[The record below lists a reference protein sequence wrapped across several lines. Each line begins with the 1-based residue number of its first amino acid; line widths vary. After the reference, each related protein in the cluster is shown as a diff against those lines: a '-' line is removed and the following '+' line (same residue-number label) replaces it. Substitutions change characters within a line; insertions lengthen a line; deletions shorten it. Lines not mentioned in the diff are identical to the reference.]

1 MNSINLIGR
10 ITKDL
15 ELRYTSNN
23 KAVCDF
29 SIAVNR
35 AYSGEEK
42 EVDFINI
49 QIWGKQAENL
59 QKYQTKG
66 GLIAISG
73 TLRVDIYKDKVDKNK
88 YKTYVLANSI
98 EYISSKSSNGV
109 QNVPANVKQE
119 EKDVYAE
126 MGKQVAME
134 EYPINEE
141 DLPF

>member
-73 TLRVDIYKDKVDKNK
+73 TLRVDIYKDKEDKNK

-109 QNVPANVKQE
+109 QNVPTNVKQE

>member
-35 AYSGEEK
+35 AYTTENGEREA
-42 EVDFINI
+42 DFINI
-49 QIWGKQAENL
+49 QVWGKQAENL
-59 QKYQTKG
+59 EKYQGKG
-66 GLIAISG
+66 SLIAVNGS
-73 TLRVDIYKDKVDKNK
+73 LRVDAYQDKEGKNK
-88 YKTYVLANSI
+88 YKTYVLANNI
-98 EYISSKSSNGV
+98 EYVSTKQSNETT
-109 QNVPANVKQE
+109 KIEQE
-119 EKDVYAE
+119 ENKIDPFAE
-126 MGKQVAME
+126 IGRQVAME

-141 DLPF
+141 DIPF